1 MKKLDCE
8 ECNDGSVS
16 AAHSFHGS
24 FVHLLYIC
32 LGEKRKKKEKASTF
46 RDVKA
51 VDLLHLEVLHV
62 SKSIC

>member
-8 ECNDGSVS
+8 ERNDGSMS

-24 FVHLLYIC
+24 FMHLLYIC
-32 LGEKRKKKEKASTF
+32 LGKKGKASTF

-51 VDLLHLEVLHV
+51 VDHLHLKVQH
-62 SKSIC
+62 I

>member
-8 ECNDGSVS
+8 ECNDGSMS

-24 FVHLLYIC
+24 FMHLLYIC
-32 LGEKRKKKEKASTF
+32 LGKKKAKASTF

-51 VDLLHLEVLHV
+51 VDHLHLKVQH
-62 SKSIC
+62 I